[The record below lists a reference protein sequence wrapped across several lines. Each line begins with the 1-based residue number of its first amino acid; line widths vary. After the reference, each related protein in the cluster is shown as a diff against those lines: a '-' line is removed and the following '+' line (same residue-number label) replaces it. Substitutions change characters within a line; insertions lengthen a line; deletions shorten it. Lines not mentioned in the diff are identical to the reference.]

1 MPDYSHLTDVLGMSN
16 CPQELVTG
24 GQRQVALL
32 AAATDNLLQESS
44 VCGAVMNGRWI
55 YKLLPGIMTMLMLLK
70 LEKALV

>member
-24 GQRQVALL
+24 DQRRA
-32 AAATDNLLQESS
+32 AAATNNLLQESS
-44 VCGAVMNGRWI
+44 GCGAVMNGKWI
-55 YKLLPGIMTMLMLLK
+55 YKLLPGILTILMLLK